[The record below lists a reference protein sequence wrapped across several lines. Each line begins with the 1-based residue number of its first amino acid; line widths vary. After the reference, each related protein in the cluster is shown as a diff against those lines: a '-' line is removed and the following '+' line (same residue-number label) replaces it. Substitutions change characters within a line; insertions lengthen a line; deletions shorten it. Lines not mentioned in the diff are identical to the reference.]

1 MSWRYVVINKCIVS
15 CLHIWKM
22 VPLGV
27 NLKIKYSISLFSIL
41 NRVAIWMYFAFKQ
54 GQNWRVLAPQTQPNF
69 IPIPSSS
76 PSPREK
82 FLPLCIAIIQQQ
94 NRFFFQSW
102 IKNKGWNRGG
112 SIQTSPD
119 PDMINIPPTFRTT
132 TRTSHTSNLTTCKI
146 PRKIDLLLTW
156 PTLWLT
162 DNEFFLPPSA
172 WTLQES

>member
-1 MSWRYVVINKCIVS
+1 MSSFNKCIVS
-15 CLHIWKM
+15 CLHIWEM

-69 IPIPSSS
+69 IPSPSSS
-76 PSPREK
+76 PPPREK
-82 FLPLCIAIIQQQ
+82 FLLLCITIIQQQ
-94 NRFFFQSW
+94 NRFFQSW

-112 SIQTSPD
+112 SIQTFPD

-146 PRKIDLLLTW
+146 PRKIDLRSNSLRS
-156 PTLWLT
+156 
-162 DNEFFLPPSA
+162 NERKLFTA
-172 WTLQES
+172 

>member
-27 NLKIKYSISLFSIL
+27 NLEIKYSISLFSIL

-54 GQNWRVLAPQTQPNF
+54 GQNWRVLAPHTQPNF

-82 FLPLCIAIIQQQ
+82 FLPLCITIIQQQ
-94 NRFFFQSW
+94 NRFFSEL
-102 IKNKGWNRGG
+102 NKKKRDGTEGAQFRPPL
-112 SIQTSPD
+112 IQTWL
-119 PDMINIPPTFRTT
+119 
-132 TRTSHTSNLTTCKI
+132 TSHQHSEPQLE
-146 PRKIDLLLTW
+146 LLT
-156 PTLWLT
+156 PQ
-162 DNEFFLPPSA
+162 
-172 WTLQES
+172 TLQLVRYQEKLTFCSLDQHYG